1 MPTDAAADGSTAT
14 QDATATDAAQG
25 EQQEATIEE
34 FVFDTWIGT
43 QPEHI
48 KTGLDKHVHGL
59 KSALESERN
68 SRTNLEK
75 QIKTLGKAAGEGTEL
90 KEQLDKLSG
99 DLVEERIKNQF
110 FLDAHE
116 AKVTNVKLAWLA
128 AKAEELI
135 DSKGVADFATLRQS
149 NPELFAIAK
158 TVVPPGNQGNGRGQE
173 GERKVTMNDL
183 IRQAAGRTAS

>member
-1 MPTDAAADGSTAT
+1 MPEAT
-14 QDATATDAAQG
+14 QEQNGTTVAQDATATDATQ
-25 EQQEATIEE
+25 EQQQEATIEE

-43 QPEHI
+43 QPENV
-48 KTGLDKHVHGL
+48 KEGLDKHVHGL
-59 KSALESERN
+59 KSALESER
-68 SRTNLEK
+68 SGRERLEK

-99 DLVEERIKNQF
+99 ELVEERVKNQF

-149 NPELFAIAK
+149 NPELFAVAK

-173 GERKVTMNDL
+173 GEKRFDMNSAIRK
-183 IRQAAGRTAS
+183 AAGHSV